1 MDWVSGMQK
10 ALDYIEE
17 NLCEEISI
25 EEAARKACSSV
36 YHFQRVFGILCGRTV
51 GEYIR
56 LRRLTLAGA
65 ELAADRIK
73 VIDAAMKYG
82 YDSPDSFTKAFVKFH
97 GITPSR
103 ARCPGVS
110 LRSFA
115 RLSIKISLEG
125 GTVMNYRIEK
135 KPAMTVTGLQTHLP
149 GVPAGRSQ
157 ELRDLFKKG
166 ETRFV
171 RYAISGMARDV
182 ENEYYVISNV
192 DGDGYDLTVGGIL
205 PCYFREHMEKT
216 VGRYK
221 ELLTSVEI
229 PAQTYVVAE
238 TSRGINCMTEHV
250 ALRNSVVSEWLPS
263 SGYVLS
269 DAPEVVVI
277 HFPLNS
283 HETNVEKRRADDYVE
298 IWLPIKREG

>member
-1 MDWVSGMQK
+1 
-10 ALDYIEE
+10 
-17 NLCEEISI
+17 
-25 EEAARKACSSV
+25 
-36 YHFQRVFGILCGRTV
+36 
-51 GEYIR
+51 
-56 LRRLTLAGA
+56 
-65 ELAADRIK
+65 
-73 VIDAAMKYG
+73 
-82 YDSPDSFTKAFVKFH
+82 
-97 GITPSR
+97 
-103 ARCPGVS
+103 
-110 LRSFA
+110 
-115 RLSIKISLEG
+115 
-125 GTVMNYRIEK
+125 MNYRIEK